1 MGRTILATRIPNWL
15 LQILNEIYSIL
26 LIIELC
32 HSHIKSNVLDTLYH
46 CGLSRYVKENK
57 YRIYKSTITC
67 ADIFQSW
74 SIWLFNLVYIY
85 VLSKN
90 GFEDLWKWKALKI
103 TPPGLKKCLTFD
115 AI

>member
-32 HSHIKSNVLDTLYH
+32 HSHIKSNILDMLYH

-67 ADIFQSW
+67 AAAFLYFLKLVHMAFQ
-74 SIWLFNLVYIY
+74 F
-85 VLSKN
+85 
-90 GFEDLWKWKALKI
+90 
-103 TPPGLKKCLTFD
+103 GLHICSFKK
-115 AI
+115 